1 MLLVL
6 LGSQLFPL
14 REGRALGSLV
24 WQVVAAPMY
33 PIDLRSVLVGDVL
46 TSMVKPLQVPVPH
59 ATRPASAH
67 DARHGRLSL
76 RPPAFYGSL
85 SDPPLPATVLRTK
98 DVVYSACF
106 VSTMEW
112 TLPSAEQG
120 ACHDSR
126 VYHNVLVPLFCA
138 LPLWWRFMQCL
149 RVFHDS
155 QQRIPA
161 LPNALKYSVSLL
173 VVLFGAVH
181 PALMSVAGAP
191 RMLTWGSMGVWEHG
205 RGHRGGEGEGEGV

>member
-1 MLLVL
+1 M
-6 LGSQLFPL
+6 
-14 REGRALGSLV
+14 
-24 WQVVAAPMY
+24 
-33 PIDLRSVLVGDVL
+33 
-46 TSMVKPLQVPVPH
+46 
-59 ATRPASAH
+59 
-67 DARHGRLSL
+67 
-76 RPPAFYGSL
+76 
-85 SDPPLPATVLRTK
+85 LRTQ

-191 RMLTWGSMGVWEHG
+191 RMHTWGSMGVWEHG